1 MTTST
6 VAGDHILSSDQ
17 SDTFGHGRK
26 GIAYD
31 WQSIYA
37 AAQAE
42 TIERELGAG
51 GMATVYLAHDVRHD
65 QPHEADHARD
75 RHRTPAGPDDGRHRG
90 GRVTIAGL
98 RSLEPSPALR
108 TGEGYESVR

>member
-6 VAGDHILSSDQ
+6 VAGDHIHTSDQ

-31 WQSIYA
+31 WQGIYA

-42 TIERELGAG
+42 TIEREFSL
-51 GMATVYLAHDVRHD
+51 LA
-65 QPHEADHARD
+65 PEFA
-75 RHRTPAGPDDGRHRG
+75 
-90 GRVTIAGL
+90 
-98 RSLEPSPALR
+98 E
-108 TGEGYESVR
+108 

>member
-6 VAGDHILSSDQ
+6 VAGDHIHTSDQ
-17 SDTFGHGRK
+17 SDLFGHGRK

-42 TIERELGAG
+42 SIEREL
-51 GMATVYLAHDVRHD
+51 TL
-65 QPHEADHARD
+65 
-75 RHRTPAGPDDGRHRG
+75 
-90 GRVTIAGL
+90 L
-98 RSLEPSPALR
+98 SPEFA
-108 TGEGYESVR
+108 E